1 MSKYVNRVIAKL
13 LKDKG
18 YNLPCE
24 FYWFEGS
31 TVSIPTRTQ
40 YRVEN
45 DWNSY
50 TTNLRISAPLI
61 LDVVDWLLDKHEI
74 WIDVTIGKDCNHVW
88 FDYNIYSAIKPRK
101 DDELGEEFIE
111 YEDDPNEKWLNY
123 ETTYDSMIDEKFEI
137 MEKLNYPT
145 PKEAYLAAIE
155 YTLKHLI

>member
-24 FYWFEGS
+24 FYWFEES

-50 TTNLRISAPLI
+50 TTNLRISAPFI
-61 LDVVDWLLDKHEI
+61 SNVVDWLLDKHGVYIHISPHGDNNTSFENCK
-74 WIDVTIGKDCNHVW
+74 WW
-88 FDYNIYSAIKPRK
+88 FSLYKETLENLMAGSKMTSNI
-101 DDELGEEFIE
+101 
-111 YEDDPNEKWLNY
+111 EDFNSK
-123 ETTYDSMIDEKFEI
+123 T
-137 MEKLNYPT
+137 
-145 PKEAYLAAIE
+145 EAELAAIE
-155 YTLKHLI
+155 YTLKNLI